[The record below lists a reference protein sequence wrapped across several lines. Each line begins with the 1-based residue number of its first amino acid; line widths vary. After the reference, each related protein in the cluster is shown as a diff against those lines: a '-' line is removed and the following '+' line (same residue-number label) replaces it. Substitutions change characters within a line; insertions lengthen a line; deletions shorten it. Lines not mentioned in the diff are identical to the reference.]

1 MRPIKKGLI
10 AAAIGVVVVILIA
23 GTYINKHQLPHIQ
36 GIPSLFFRSQYIQEF
51 YNKSFHMTRPK
62 QEDEPIVSRS
72 PYIED
77 QQEFYNKSF
86 LYMTQTEHCLPDQ
99 LSDMNALGDSIVRD
113 VIVLSYKK
121 ECRNISLPHVTYIF
135 NTSTT
140 WTTGRTELYYAAKRL
155 NKKYL
160 YYIFLDDDMTIVPIF
175 TNQSSFSWW
184 RTYEQFLLDN
194 RPPLAALDEK
204 GAKLVDKIRI
214 ARSKE
219 HCTMNGTDPDYYLAK
234 FFDALINAF
243 RHDAVEYLFGP
254 ITRYWTRFDSE
265 SWWIS
270 QWYVIIMTD
279 IVFHNQSMLSAHLLA
294 NNPMHRPYP
303 KRMPTRKDLEVIVD
317 DIRKIIPQQYRKSAD
332 LLFKRWTL
340 SSGNDQIPTAI
351 NDTYCHPIPH
361 PRRKSVPYQ
370 CL

>member
-1 MRPIKKGLI
+1 MHLIKKGLI
-10 AAAIGVVVVILIA
+10 AAVIGVVMVILIA
-23 GTYINKHQLPHIQ
+23 GTYINKHQLHHNIQ
-36 GIPSLFFRSQYIQEF
+36 GTPSSVIWSLYIQEF
-51 YNKSFHMTRPK
+51 YNTYFLHMTQPK
-62 QEDEPIVSRS
+62 QADESIVSCS
-72 PYIED
+72 LYIED
-77 QQEFYNKSF
+77 QQECYNKSF
-86 LYMTQTEHCLPDQ
+86 LYMTQTEHCLPHQ
-99 LSDMNALGDSIVRD
+99 LSDMNALGDPTVRD

-121 ECRNISLPHVTYIF
+121 ECRNTSFPHVTYIF

-184 RTYEQFLLDN
+184 RTYEQFLLAN

-204 GAKLVDKIRI
+204 AAKLVDKIRS

-234 FFDALINAF
+234 FFDAVINAF
-243 RHDAVEYLFGP
+243 RYDAVEYLFEP

-279 IVFHNQSMLSAHLLA
+279 IVFHNQAMLPAHLLA

-303 KRMPTRKDLEVIVD
+303 KRMPTRKDLEVIAD

-332 LLFKRWTL
+332 LLFKNMDIVKWKR
-340 SSGNDQIPTAI
+340 SYSN
-351 NDTYCHPIPH
+351 C
-361 PRRKSVPYQ
+361 YQ
-370 CL
+370 